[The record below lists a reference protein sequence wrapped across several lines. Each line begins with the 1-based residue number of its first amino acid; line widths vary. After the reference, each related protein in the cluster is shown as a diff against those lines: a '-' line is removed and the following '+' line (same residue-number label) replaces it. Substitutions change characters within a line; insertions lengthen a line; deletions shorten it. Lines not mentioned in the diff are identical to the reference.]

1 MAGDLVSSS
10 VHGFSLFWICRVHPI
25 SGIAALPLPLP
36 RLQPRLRRAPNMS
49 KNSVKQLW
57 NKSVTTTRN
66 CETTTLFF
74 QYYNHEFAGT
84 PRYTDSYGPSPLLNP
99 IQGNVWKCMELLCA
113 HPRKTSAGT
122 RQNLQMSSARSL
134 HWDPGNIV
142 QSLAPAYSKGTTN
155 EAFQCFSYL
164 FMINFG
170 QPLLTQSS
178 RQHEATWGNCGKA

>member
-1 MAGDLVSSS
+1 MATPVKQE
-10 VHGFSLFWICRVHPI
+10 HGWGLSLFIGAWIFSVESAEFIRYLESWLCLCHCQGCNPAC
-25 SGIAALPLPLP
+25 GELPTCP
-36 RLQPRLRRAPNMS
+36 
-49 KNSVKQLW
+49 NSVKQLW

-84 PRYTDSYGPSPLLNP
+84 PRYTDSYDPSPLFNP

-134 HWDPGNIV
+134 HWAPGNIV
-142 QSLAPAYSKGTTN
+142 QSLAPA
-155 EAFQCFSYL
+155 
-164 FMINFG
+164 
-170 QPLLTQSS
+170 
-178 RQHEATWGNCGKA
+178 